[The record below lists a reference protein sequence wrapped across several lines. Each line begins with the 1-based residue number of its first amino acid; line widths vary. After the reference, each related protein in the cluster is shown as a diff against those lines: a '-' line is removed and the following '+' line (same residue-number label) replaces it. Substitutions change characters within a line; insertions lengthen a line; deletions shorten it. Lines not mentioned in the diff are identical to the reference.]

1 MTLLL
6 DDRSVS
12 SVLDP
17 ASLVEAID
25 QAIRLDAT
33 VPADVPGRVNLAGGG
48 RFFRVMPA
56 VVAHSGVMGLKTF
69 FGGNG
74 VGVRYLIVL
83 ASTETGEVLAAMDAC
98 YLTAA
103 RTAATSAVAARAL
116 GAKPTRIGVLGSGL
130 EAETHLRTFAA
141 VSDIDEIKIFSPNPA
156 SRRRLADRLR
166 DESGLPVVPAT
177 TAADA
182 CAGVDHVITAT
193 NTGYGGPIACESGW
207 LRPGLHISAI
217 GSTHRDLR
225 ELDTAVF
232 RRAGNLVFDAD
243 PEQIADESGDIRE
256 FVAEGGSLDAVVR
269 LSDLLQGR
277 AVLPEDPPGDL
288 TIFKSVGTALQDM
301 VAAELAYR
309 RAVEA
314 GLGTQWDDLALP
326 KTRR

>member
-25 QAIRLDAT
+25 RAIRTDAE
-33 VPADVPGRVNLAGGG
+33 VPADVPGRMNLSGGG

-56 VVAHSGVMGLKTF
+56 VVPQSGVMGLKTF

-74 VGVRYLIVL
+74 VGVRYLIML
-83 ASTETGEVLAAMDAC
+83 ASLETGEVLAMMDAC

-116 GAKPTRIGVLGSGL
+116 GVKATRLGVLGSGL
-130 EAETHLRTFAA
+130 EAEAHLRTFAA
-141 VSDIDEIKIFSPNPA
+141 VSEIDEIKVFSPNPA
-156 SRRRLADRLR
+156 SRERLAGRLR
-166 DESGLPVVPAT
+166 EELDLPVVPAA
-177 TAADA
+177 TAAEA
-182 CAGVDHVITAT
+182 CAGVEHVITAT
-193 NTGYGGPIACESGW
+193 NTGYGGPIACESDW
-207 LRPGLHISAI
+207 LAPGLHISAI

-232 RRAGNLVFDAD
+232 GRAGTLVFDAD
-243 PEQIADESGDIRE
+243 PEQIADESGDIRR
-256 FVAEGGSLDAVVR
+256 FADEGGSLGSVLR
-269 LSDLLQGR
+269 LSDLLQGKT
-277 AVLPEDPPGDL
+277 ALPEDTQGDL

-301 VAAELAYR
+301 VAAELVYR

-314 GLGTQWDDLALP
+314 GLGVAWDDLAVP
-326 KTRR
+326 KSRR

>member
-25 QAIRLDAT
+25 QAIRADAEA
-33 VPADVPGRVNLAGGG
+33 PADVPGRLNLSGGG
-48 RFFRVMPA
+48 RFFRIMPA
-56 VVAHSGVMGLKTF
+56 VVPRSGVMGLKAF

-74 VGVRYLIVL
+74 VGVRYLIMI
-83 ASTETGEVLAAMDAC
+83 ASVETGEVLAMMDAC
-98 YLTAA
+98 HLTAA
-103 RTAATSAVAARAL
+103 RTAATSVVAARAL
-116 GAKPTRIGVLGSGL
+116 GVKATRLGVLGSGL

-141 VSDIDEIKIFSPNPA
+141 VGEIDEVKVFSPNPV
-156 SRRRLADRLR
+156 SRERLAGRLR
-166 DESGLPVVPAT
+166 EELGLPVVPAAT
-177 TAADA
+177 TAEA
-182 CAGVDHVITAT
+182 CADVDHVITAT
-193 NTGYGGPIACESGW
+193 NTGYGGPIACESDW

-232 RRAGNLVFDAD
+232 RRAGTLVFDAD
-243 PEQIADESGDIRE
+243 PEQVADESGDIRE
-256 FVAEGGSLDAVVR
+256 FVGEGGSLSTV
-269 LSDLLQGR
+269 LGLGDLLQGKV
-277 AVLPEDPPGDL
+277 ALPEAPRGDL

-309 RAVEA
+309 RAIEA
-314 GLGTQWDDLALP
+314 GLGTTLDNLAAP
-326 KTRR
+326 KGRR

>member
-17 ASLVEAID
+17 ASLVEAIER
-25 QAIRLDAT
+25 AIRLDAT
-33 VPADVPGRVNLAGGG
+33 VPADVPARLNLAGAG
-48 RFFRVMPA
+48 RFLRLMPA
-56 VVAHSGVMGLKTF
+56 VVPQSGVMGLKTF
-69 FGGNG
+69 FGGGG

-83 ASTETGEVLAAMDAC
+83 ASVETGEVLAAMDAC

-116 GAKPTRIGVLGSGL
+116 GVKATRLGVLGSGL

-141 VSDIDEIKIFSPNPA
+141 VGDLDEVKVFSPNPA
-156 SRRRLADRLR
+156 SRARLAARLR
-166 DESGLPVVPAT
+166 DELGLPVVPAA

-182 CAGVDHVITAT
+182 CADVDHVITAT

-225 ELDTAVF
+225 ELDTDVF

-256 FVAEGGSLDAVVR
+256 YVDEGGGLGGVVR
-269 LSDLLQGR
+269 LSDLLQGK
-277 AVLPEDPPGDL
+277 ASLPEDPPGDL
-288 TIFKSVGTALQDM
+288 SVFKSVGTALQDM
-301 VAAELAYR
+301 VAADLAYR
-309 RAVEA
+309 RAIEA
-314 GLGTQWDDLALP
+314 GLGTAWDDLARP

>member
-25 QAIRLDAT
+25 RAIRIDAQA
-33 VPADVPGRVNLAGGG
+33 PADIPGRVNLAGGG

-56 VVAHSGVMGLKTF
+56 VVPHAGVMGLKTF

-74 VGVRYLIVL
+74 VGVRYLIML
-83 ASTETGEVLAAMDAC
+83 ASIETGEVLATMDAC

-116 GAKPTRIGVLGSGL
+116 GVKATRLGVLGSGL

-141 VSDIDEIKIFSPNPA
+141 VNEIDEVKVFSPNPA
-156 SRRRLADRLR
+156 SRERLAGRLR
-166 DESGLPVVPAT
+166 EELDLSIVPAA
-177 TAADA
+177 TAAEA
-182 CAGVDHVITAT
+182 CADVDHVITAT
-193 NTGYGGPIACESGW
+193 NTGYGGPIACESAW

-232 RRAGNLVFDAD
+232 RRAGTLVFDAD

-256 FVAEGGSLDAVVR
+256 FVDEGGSLSTVLR
-269 LSDLLQGR
+269 LSDLLQGK
-277 AVLPEDPPGDL
+277 ASLPEDPQGDL
-288 TIFKSVGTALQDM
+288 TIFKSVGTALQDL
-301 VAAELAYR
+301 VAAELVYR
-309 RAVEA
+309 RSVEA
-314 GLGTQWDDLALP
+314 GLGTNWDDLAIP
-326 KTRR
+326 KSRR

>member
-1 MTLLL
+1 MTVLL
-6 DDRSVS
+6 DDHSVS

-25 QAIRLDAT
+25 RAIRADADN
-33 VPADVPGRVNLAGGG
+33 PSDVAGRVNLAGGG

-56 VVAHSGVMGLKTF
+56 VVPQAGVMGLKTF

-83 ASTETGEVLAAMDAC
+83 ASTETGEVLATMDAC

-116 GAKPTRIGVLGSGL
+116 GVKATRLGVLGSGL

-141 VSDIDEIKIFSPNPA
+141 LGGIDEVKVFSPNPA
-156 SRRRLADRLR
+156 SRQRLADRLG
-166 DESGLPVVPAT
+166 EELGLPITPVA
-177 TAADA
+177 TAAQA
-182 CAGVDHVITAT
+182 CADVEHVITAT

-207 LRPGLHISAI
+207 LPPGLHISAI

-232 RRAGNLVFDAD
+232 GRAGTLVFDAD
-243 PEQIADESGDIRE
+243 PQQISEESGDIRE
-256 FVAEGGSLDAVVR
+256 FTAAGGSLTGVLR
-269 LSDLLQGR
+269 LSDLLQGK
-277 AVLPEDPPGDL
+277 ATLPEDSWGDL

-301 VAAELAYR
+301 VAAELVYR

-314 GLGTQWDDLALP
+314 GLGARCADLAIP
-326 KTRR
+326 KSRR